1 MPFPQALWKNLWKNG
16 ASSQNRPVVI
26 GDSPVCTDVVRTLM
40 TRQDREL
47 EALASVFGLV
57 QTWPHASHRKYHDH
71 EGREIAS
78 SSVMTLCQAAHLEK

>member
-1 MPFPQALWKNLWKNG
+1 
-16 ASSQNRPVVI
+16 
-26 GDSPVCTDVVRTLM
+26 M